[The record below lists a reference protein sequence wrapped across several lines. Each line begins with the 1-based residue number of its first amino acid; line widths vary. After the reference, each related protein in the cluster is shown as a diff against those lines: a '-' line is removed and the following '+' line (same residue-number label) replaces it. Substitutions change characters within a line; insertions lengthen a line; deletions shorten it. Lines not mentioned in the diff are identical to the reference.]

1 MRRLSYLAKTY
12 EVEDGT
18 KKCVM
23 CVCAVVPFGRL
34 LLPELE
40 WDDYSY
46 DLCFVFCA
54 AGVDEIVSVALV
66 EVHDQCGKTS
76 FGNHI
81 ALQQAGE
88 RAVAESFRKAG
99 SKSFSRS
106 SCQCAQLCRRKT
118 YLGLSLIRR

>member
-66 EVHDQCGKTS
+66 EVHDQRGKAS
-76 FGNHI
+76 FGDHI

-88 RAVAESFRKAG
+88 RAVAKSFR
-99 SKSFSRS
+99 
-106 SCQCAQLCRRKT
+106 
-118 YLGLSLIRR
+118 